1 MRVVAGKY
9 KRRLLKTVPGNDIT
23 RPTSDRVKE
32 SLFNILGT
40 SLQETVVLDL
50 FAGSGALGIEALS
63 RGAAHVIFVDSHSAA
78 IASLRDNLKNIGVP
92 STDYTVIQ
100 MDVDKFLTDSNAAFF
115 SARKSAVRGSGN
127 AEQFAASISFVFAD
141 PPYASSWY
149 SQALQSIENS
159 RLCNESCTL
168 VVEMEAKREP
178 LPDCE
183 NWSKDD
189 ERVYGKTRIE
199 FWTRENRGAVCD
211 NGLEVSP
218 S

>member
-9 KRRLLKTVPGNDIT
+9 KRRLLKTVSGTDVT

-40 SLQETVVLDL
+40 SLQETIVLDL

-63 RGAAHVIFVDSHSAA
+63 RGAAHVVFVDSHSAA

-100 MDVDKFLTDSNAAFF
+100 MDVDKFLTDSHAAFF
-115 SARKSAVRGSGN
+115 SARKTATWN

-159 RLCNESCTL
+159 RLCHESCTL

-199 FWTRENRGAVCD
+199 FWTRGNRGAVCD
-211 NGLEVSP
+211 NGLELSP
-218 S
+218 A

>member
-9 KRRLLKTVPGNDIT
+9 KRRLLKTVPGIDVT

-32 SLFNILGT
+32 SLFNILGNK
-40 SLQETVVLDL
+40 LQETIVLDL
-50 FAGSGALGIEALS
+50 FSGSGALGIEALS
-63 RGAAHVIFVDSHSAA
+63 RGAAHVVFVDSHSAA

-100 MDVDKFLTDSNAAFF
+100 MDVDKFLTDSCAAFF
-115 SARKSAVRGSGN
+115 SARKSTSSN

-141 PPYASSWY
+141 PPYASNWY
-149 SQALQSIENS
+149 NQALRSIENS
-159 RLCNESCTL
+159 GLCNNSCTL

-178 LPDCE
+178 LPDSE
-183 NWSKDD
+183 SWTKND

-199 FWTRENRGAVCD
+199 FWTRETRGEVCKHG
-211 NGLEVSP
+211 NGLGSFP